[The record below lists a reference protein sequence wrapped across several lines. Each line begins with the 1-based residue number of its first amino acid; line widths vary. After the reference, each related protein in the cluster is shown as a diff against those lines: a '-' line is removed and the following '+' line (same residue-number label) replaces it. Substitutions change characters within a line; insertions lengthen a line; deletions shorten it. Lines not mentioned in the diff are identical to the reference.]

1 MIVWGGALDAL
12 RTNPATDAALY
23 DPASNS
29 WSPISMV
36 GAPSGRF
43 MHAAAWTGD
52 RMLIFGG
59 TLNGVGTFGDMA
71 SYNPTTDSWTPI
83 TSANVP
89 SARSMTTTVWTG
101 SRMIIWSG
109 YSGPGL
115 TPLNGYM
122 SEGWSYD
129 PVQNSWSPISVAGAP
144 LARRQATA
152 VWTGNAMIVWSGID
166 AENLTA
172 ADPGKKVNDGGVYYP

>member
-1 MIVWGGALDAL
+1 MIIWGGAFNAA
-12 RTNPATDAALY
+12 RTSPATDAGMY
-23 DPASNS
+23 DPTTDT
-29 WSPISMV
+29 WSSISMV

-43 MHAAAWTGD
+43 LHSAVWTGD
-52 RMLIFGG
+52 KMLIFGG
-59 TLNGVGTFGDMA
+59 TLNGVGNFNDMA
-71 SYNPTTDSWTPI
+71 SYNPTTDSWATI

-89 SARSMTTTVWTG
+89 SPRAQGTTVWTG

-115 TPLNGYM
+115 TNLNGYI

-129 PVQNSWSPISVAGAP
+129 PVQNGWSPISVAGAP
-144 LARRQATA
+144 LARREATA

-172 ADPGKKVNDGGVYYP
+172 ADPGKNVNDGGVYYP